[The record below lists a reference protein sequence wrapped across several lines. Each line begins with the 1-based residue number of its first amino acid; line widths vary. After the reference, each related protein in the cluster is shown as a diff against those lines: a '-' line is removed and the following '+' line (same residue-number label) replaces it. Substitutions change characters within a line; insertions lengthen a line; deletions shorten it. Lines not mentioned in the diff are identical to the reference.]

1 MITPD
6 PAAHEGHIPP
16 FRALDIPLLGGHLGR
31 QLSLRSAFVN
41 LSRYVIIASLGAA
54 VACASSGASAGSAG
68 SVGAPAPKS
77 SQDQIALG
85 PHGDSR
91 LLTEA
96 DIAATTQSNVYDLVQ
111 ALRPRWLQITS
122 VGIQGRQA
130 YTITAFLD
138 DTKLGEPETLRTPS
152 VGGIRAIRYYD
163 ASASQQKFPNRGLG
177 PVIQVIRK

>member
-1 MITPD
+1 MITPE

-16 FRALDIPLLGGHLGR
+16 FGVLDIPLLGGHLGR
-31 QLSLRSAFVN
+31 HPSPRSAFVN
-41 LSRYVIIASLGAA
+41 LSRYAILASLGAA
-54 VACASSGASAGSAG
+54 VACASSAASAGTG
-68 SVGAPAPKS
+68 DSVGAPAPQS
-77 SQDQIALG
+77 SQDKTALG

-96 DIAATTQSNVYDLVQ
+96 DIAGTTQSNVYDLVQ
-111 ALRPRWLQITS
+111 ALRPRWLQVTS

-130 YTITAFLD
+130 YTITVFMD
-138 DTKLGEPETLRTPS
+138 DTKLGEPETLRTLS

-177 PVIQVIRK
+177 PVIQVLRK